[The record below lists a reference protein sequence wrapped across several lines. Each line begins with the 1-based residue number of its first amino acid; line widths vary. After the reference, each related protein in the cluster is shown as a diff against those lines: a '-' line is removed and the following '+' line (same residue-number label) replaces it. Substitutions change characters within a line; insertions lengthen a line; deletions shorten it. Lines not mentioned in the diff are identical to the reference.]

1 MGTIRVVHCISNFQ
15 IGGTELNMVRTL
27 ERLDRREF
35 SLSVIALTD
44 EGPLRGRVIKAGI
57 PVSQV
62 SFAKLGPAGLVMQA
76 AKLVRTFVAMQPDVV
91 HCHDRYSNALVA
103 PSARLAGVPL
113 VISSRRWWTAMSHR
127 RYRIANQI
135 AYRLS
140 HKILANSPA
149 VARLMIESEGVP
161 ASRIVIVP
169 NFVDDGAFEELTAD
183 AISAAKHRFGIPE
196 ASRVITAVAI
206 LRPEKRL
213 DLLIEAV
220 QKLRHLTPA
229 VHLLIVGSG
238 PCEAALRQKA
248 AALTIEDRVH
258 FAGFLA
264 SPPNPH
270 QFGDMSV
277 LCSQHEGFPN
287 SIVEA
292 MAAGKAV
299 VATRVGG
306 IPDAVEDGRTGIL
319 VPPGSAKDL
328 AISIDRV
335 LADDPLRDSMG
346 RAAKIT
352 AREKYGARA
361 VIDQLQTLYRTA
373 HRPIS

>member
-1 MGTIRVVHCISNFQ
+1 MEALHVVHCISNFH

-27 ERLDRREF
+27 ERLDRSEF

-44 EGPLRGRVIKAGI
+44 DGPLRGRVTEAGI
-57 PVSQV
+57 PITEV
-62 SFAKLGPAGLVMQA
+62 SFAKLGPTGLAKRA
-76 AKLVRTFVAMQPDVV
+76 AKLVRTFRAMQPDVV
-91 HCHDRYSNALVA
+91 HCHDRYSNALAA
-103 PSARLAGVPL
+103 PCARLAGVPL
-113 VISSRRWWTAMSHR
+113 VISSRRWWTAMPNR
-127 RYRIANQI
+127 QLRIANQI
-135 AYRLS
+135 AYRMS

-161 ASRIVIVP
+161 ERRIVIVP
-169 NFVDDGAFEELTAD
+169 NFVDEGAFVELPPE
-183 AISAAKHRFGIPE
+183 AISAARRRFGIPE

-206 LRPEKRL
+206 LRPEKRF

-220 QKLRHLTPA
+220 EKLRSVTPA

-238 PCEAALRQKA
+238 PCEAMLKQHASALA
-248 AALTIEDRVH
+248 IEDRVH

-270 QFGDMSV
+270 QYGDMSA

-299 VATRVGG
+299 VATHVGG
-306 IPDAVEDGRTGIL
+306 IPDAVKEGRTGLL
-319 VPPGSAKDL
+319 VPPDSAGDL
-328 AISIDRV
+328 AISIKRV
-335 LADDPLRDSMG
+335 LADDQLRESMG
-346 RAAKIT
+346 RAARST
-352 AREKYGARA
+352 ARETYAVSA
-361 VIDQLQTLYRTA
+361 VIDQLQTIYRTA
-373 HRPIS
+373 RRPT